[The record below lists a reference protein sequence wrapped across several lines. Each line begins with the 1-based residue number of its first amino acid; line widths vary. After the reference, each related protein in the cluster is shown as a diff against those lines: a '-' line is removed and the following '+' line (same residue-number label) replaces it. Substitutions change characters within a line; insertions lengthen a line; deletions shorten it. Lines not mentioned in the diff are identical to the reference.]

1 MRLPLAI
8 LACSALLAGCQ
19 TSAPPPGYL
28 YAVDQHCVDRR
39 QGSQL
44 LGRVA
49 GFSLG
54 IAGVPGGGLIGSAVG
69 MAADP
74 RCQEFIPVAYDPR
87 YPLPR
92 RVMNVTY
99 VDPVPKTPPPP
110 AMGYG
115 EN

>member
-8 LACSALLAGCQ
+8 FACSALLAGCQ
-19 TSAPPPGYL
+19 NSLPPPGYL
-28 YAVDQHCVDRR
+28 YAVDQHCADRR

-49 GFSLG
+49 GLSLG

-87 YPLPR
+87 YPRPR
-92 RVMNVTY
+92 PVTGLVY
-99 VDPVPKTPPPP
+99 VDPVPKSPPP
-110 AMGYG
+110 AAMGYS

>member
-8 LACSALLAGCQ
+8 FACSIMLAGCQ
-19 TSAPPPGYL
+19 NSTPPPGYL
-28 YAVDQHCVDRR
+28 YVVDQQCVDRR

-44 LGRVA
+44 LGKAA
-49 GFSLG
+49 GLGLG

-69 MAADP
+69 MATDP
-74 RCQEFIPVAYDPR
+74 RCEAFVPVAFDPR
-87 YPLPR
+87 YPRPR
-92 RVMNVTY
+92 RIAEVAY
-99 VDPVPKTPPPP
+99 IDPVPKSPPPP

>member
-1 MRLPLAI
+1 MRMPLAI
-8 LACSALLAGCQ
+8 LACSVLLAGCQ
-19 TSAPPPGYL
+19 NSAPPPGFL
-28 YAVDQHCVDRR
+28 YAVDQQCMDRR

-49 GFSLG
+49 GFGLG

-74 RCQEFIPVAYDPR
+74 RCEAFVPVAFDPR
-87 YPLPR
+87 YPRPR
-92 RVMNVTY
+92 QVAGATY

-115 EN
+115 DR